1 MRQVFA
7 WAFRLIWSPTD
18 MLLFLLALTDE
29 KDRDKV
35 QEIYD
40 KYHIEMYKIAKH
52 KLANRPDAEG
62 EAEEAVQNAFI
73 KIIEHFDS
81 IRFDESEETLR
92 AYYLTI
98 VTHEALNIIQK
109 RQTPLSLHDYE
120 DTLADEDDFI
130 RRLCIRTEYERVVQ
144 AIINMDDQYS
154 IPLQLK
160 FLEMMSVKD
169 IATMLDMKPK
179 TVYAQIS
186 RGKLLLLKNLG
197 EEIKYYD

>member
-1 MRQVFA
+1 
-7 WAFRLIWSPTD
+7 
-18 MLLFLLALTDE
+18 
-29 KDRDKV
+29 
-35 QEIYD
+35 
-40 KYHIEMYKIAKH
+40 MYKIAKH

-92 AYYLTI
+92 AYYFTI

-109 RQTPLSLHDYE
+109 RQAPLSLHDYE

>member
-1 MRQVFA
+1 MRQVFT

-73 KIIEHFDS
+73 KIIENFD
-81 IRFDESEETLR
+81 
-92 AYYLTI
+92 
-98 VTHEALNIIQK
+98 
-109 RQTPLSLHDYE
+109 
-120 DTLADEDDFI
+120 
-130 RRLCIRTEYERVVQ
+130 
-144 AIINMDDQYS
+144 
-154 IPLQLK
+154 
-160 FLEMMSVKD
+160 
-169 IATMLDMKPK
+169 
-179 TVYAQIS
+179 
-186 RGKLLLLKNLG
+186 
-197 EEIKYYD
+197 

>member
-1 MRQVFA
+1 M
-7 WAFRLIWSPTD
+7 
-18 MLLFLLALTDE
+18 
-29 KDRDKV
+29 
-35 QEIYD
+35 
-40 KYHIEMYKIAKH
+40 
-52 KLANRPDAEG
+52 
-62 EAEEAVQNAFI
+62 
-73 KIIEHFDS
+73 
-81 IRFDESEETLR
+81 R
-92 AYYLTI
+92 AYYFTI

-109 RQTPLSLHDYE
+109 RQAPLSLHDYE